1 MEDGS
6 LKLKNS
12 SPPASLKWTVTTPLK
27 LSEDPEKV
35 AKAIKNAVGAEVTII
50 EDLGRLIAK
59 GDDAE
64 GLKILYNKIR
74 DKQIVN
80 AARRRLLENTFENS
94 TWLYLNK
101 QAAYAETLNIC
112 DDESESP
119 LGPIQVTI
127 YSKNIESIIDW
138 LAPRKDKKLLFH

>member
-1 MEDGS
+1 MKIS
-6 LKLKNS
+6 T
-12 SPPASLKWTVTTPLK
+12 PPAPLKWTAVTPLK

-35 AKAIKNAVGAEVTII
+35 AKAIKNAVGAEVTIN
-50 EDLGRLIAK
+50 EDRGRLMTK

-64 GLKILYNKIR
+64 GLNVLYNKIR

-80 AARRRLLENTFENS
+80 AARIRLLENTSENS

-101 QAAYAETLNIC
+101 QASFADTINIC
-112 DDESESP
+112 DDEAESP
-119 LGPIQVTI
+119 LGPIKITI

-138 LAPRKDKKLLFH
+138 LAPRKDKKQLFR